1 MWTVK
6 LNLLRNTQ
14 KGFTIWEKWDNYWR
28 ILICSH
34 SCFKTIYELG
44 NLVFFV
50 ENIAIKKKIEIFL
63 VKLEFRALAIRISID
78 FANQIF
84 FFSQRQ
90 LQDKN
95 KYSSRIVQNLICLI
109 TLRVRKL
116 LLWFLPFLLPQ
127 WKEAN
132 WIISKERGC
141 SSHFHFS
148 QFNSKLNKLR
158 KYWQRLYNSI
168 LHDM

>member
-1 MWTVK
+1 MLW
-6 LNLLRNTQ
+6 NIQ
-14 KGFTIWEKWDNYWR
+14 KGFIIGEKWGYYCR

-44 NLVFFV
+44 NFV
-50 ENIAIKKKIEIFL
+50 ENIAIRKKIEIFL

-78 FANQIF
+78 FANRIF
-84 FFSQRQ
+84 FSVKGSF
-90 LQDKN
+90 KIKTKTN
-95 KYSSRIVQNLICLI
+95 SRIVQNLICLMK
-109 TLRVRKL
+109 LRVRKL

-141 SSHFHFS
+141 SVRRIFIS
-148 QFNSKLNKLR
+148 LNLI
-158 KYWQRLYNSI
+158 QN
-168 LHDM
+168 